1 VQQVSSQTVLNQKAY
16 ILFYGL
22 QNSEKNKQTPESNIA
37 TSKDAT
43 KKEKATSEIVT
54 SNTQKSLDI
63 DNGIEL
69 DDEHSVGVKISRKE
83 FAKTAP
89 RKPLEKKEDKEEPKI
104 MTNKERKRLRKE
116 KIEQA
121 RLARQAEMA
130 TVAENQD
137 HAANLSGPSREI
149 DEAVK
154 EMEAASKVEPEVDE
168 AKLEEQQKLASAM
181 SAAAAIPT
189 VSSSS
194 AVVVN
199 YNDKMEDKRAKLD
212 AVIQMEA
219 AHGKTEDVKR
229 TIFGVGSKKG
239 QFGKEEINRWDG
251 DHEDQGTVVSEADRE
266 AALRKAEGKR
276 RKRVDSYDVDYDR
289 GRVKKVKKKNTQ
301 HFDTKNKFQ
310 LQLDIENNMKVSAN
324 ELFDNTFMIRCFNL
338 YSKIGQ

>member
-1 VQQVSSQTVLNQKAY
+1 MSTEVA
-16 ILFYGL
+16 
-22 QNSEKNKQTPESNIA
+22 
-37 TSKDAT
+37 SKKIQEHVDM
-43 KKEKATSEIVT
+43 
-54 SNTQKSLDI
+54 

-69 DDEHSVGVKISRKE
+69 DDVNSAIGVKISRKE
-83 FAKTAP
+83 FAKTTP
-89 RKPLEKKEDKEEPKI
+89 RKAVKTEEVKQEPKA

-130 TVAENQD
+130 TTTKDQD
-137 HAANLSGPSREI
+137 LTGNLSGPSTVI

-154 EMEAASKVEPEVDE
+154 EMEAASKVEPEIDD
-168 AKLEEQQKLASAM
+168 AKLEEQQKLAAAM

-212 AVIQMEA
+212 AVIEMETT
-219 AHGKTEDVKR
+219 HGKSEDVKR
-229 TIFGVGSKKG
+229 AIFGVGSKKG

-251 DHEDQGTVVSEADRE
+251 EDEDQGTVVSEADRE

-276 RKRVDSYDVDYDR
+276 RKRVDAYDVDYDR
-289 GRVKKVKKKNTQ
+289 GRVKKVKKKTNE

-310 LQLDIENNMKVSAN
+310 LQLDIENNVKVSAN
-324 ELFDNTFMIRCFNL
+324 V
-338 YSKIGQ
+338 YY